1 MGMSVWFC
9 KSQSINVLKAFVLV
23 FFFFCTLAFTMS
35 FNKLFLAECVYRPL
49 L

>member
-23 FFFFCTLAFTMS
+23 FFLAFTMS

>member
-23 FFFFCTLAFTMS
+23 FFFCTLAFTMS